1 MGNHEITLDIDK
13 NSPTQIELRLFDW
26 ERFGKD
32 EPMGMVSISNDE
44 AISLSKKPSSWFDL
58 SDCKSGKILISTEY
72 IGETFKSVRRSEGAK
87 GLRNLLKSENSGV
100 SQNDTCTNDE
110 SGQPKTQ
117 KIVTNVTRK
126 TTTTKRVLRRVVIDA
141 NGKEHVTE
149 EILEDPVDL
158 GEPPQNTKLENK
170 TSMVVEDTSQKV
182 TKTK

>member
-1 MGNHEITLDIDK
+1 M
-13 NSPTQIELRLFDW
+13 
-26 ERFGKD
+26 
-32 EPMGMVSISNDE
+32 
-44 AISLSKKPSSWFDL
+44 
-58 SDCKSGKILISTEY
+58 ISTEF

-149 EILEDPVDL
+149 EILGDPVDL

-170 TSMVVEDTSQKV
+170 PSMVVEDTSQKV
-182 TKTK
+182 TKTKEETKHTTESTSQKDWVNIPIVEIAQIASTFFIWFSDA